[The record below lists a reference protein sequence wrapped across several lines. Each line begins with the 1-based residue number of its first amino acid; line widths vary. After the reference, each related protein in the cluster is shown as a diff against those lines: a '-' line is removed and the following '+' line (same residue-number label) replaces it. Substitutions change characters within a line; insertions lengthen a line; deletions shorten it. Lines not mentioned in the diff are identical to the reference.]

1 MGGGSVGGGGE
12 GLGGS
17 GGGGARCWMVT
28 SVYTQAEMQ
37 YARDVERPS
46 GGEEE
51 SSELMRAAYLQ
62 LPSPS
67 RSLAAVVLG
76 AVKSKIHRAGSPL
89 AAQSGSQ

>member
-1 MGGGSVGGGGE
+1 MHSGKGLGGGGEGGGSVGGG
-12 GLGGS
+12 S
-17 GGGGARCWMVT
+17 AGGGGARCWMVT

-76 AVKSKIHRAGSPL
+76 AVKSKIHRAG
-89 AAQSGSQ
+89 

>member
-1 MGGGSVGGGGE
+1 MHSGKGLGGGGEGGGSVGGG
-12 GLGGS
+12 S
-17 GGGGARCWMVT
+17 AGGGGARCWMVT
-28 SVYTQAEMQ
+28 SVYTQVELQ
-37 YARDVERPS
+37 FSRDVEMPS

-76 AVKSKIHRAGSPL
+76 AVKSKIHRAG
-89 AAQSGSQ
+89 